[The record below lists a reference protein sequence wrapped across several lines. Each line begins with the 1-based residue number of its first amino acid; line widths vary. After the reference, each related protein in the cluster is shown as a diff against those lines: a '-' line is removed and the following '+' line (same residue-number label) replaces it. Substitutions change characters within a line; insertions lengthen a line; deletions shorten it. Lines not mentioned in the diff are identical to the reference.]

1 MPVEKL
7 EYKNEERA
15 WGIWKITEDETAL
28 LQQVS
33 EFESIPESITHTE
46 KRLEYIAGRV
56 LAKNLL
62 EAAGKKFEGVTK
74 DVFGKPFFK
83 ENTFQLSLS
92 HSFPYVAALTDIN
105 KSVGIDLEQ
114 IKPKLVKIGPRV
126 LEKTELDDAGSD
138 VTKHCIYWC
147 AKEAMIK
154 IYGKK
159 DLIFSEHLLVN
170 PFKIEKEGSLI
181 GKIKLG
187 ETETII
193 PLHYYVYDG
202 FVVVFNA

>member
-1 MPVEKL
+1 MPLEKL
-7 EYKNEERA
+7 EYKAEERA

-28 LQQVS
+28 LRQVDQ
-33 EFESIPESITHTE
+33 FESIPDSITHPQ

-56 LAKNLL
+56 LARNLL
-62 EAAGKKFEGVTK
+62 EAIGKRFEGVTK

-83 ENTFQLSLS
+83 ENIFQLSLS

-114 IKPKLVKIGPRV
+114 IKSKLIKIGPRV
-126 LEKTELDDAGSD
+126 LGKSELLDAGFD
-138 VTKHCIYWC
+138 ATKHCIYWC

-159 DLIFSEHLLVN
+159 DLVFSEHLLVN
-170 PFKIEKEGSLI
+170 PFRLEKAGALT
-181 GKIKLG
+181 GKIKLNDG
-187 ETETII
+187 ETVI
-193 PLHYYVYDG
+193 PLQYYVYEG
-202 FVVVFNA
+202 FAVVFNI